1 MALDQTGQNLAR
13 KKRGGRRQSVLQA
26 ACLVAVV
33 TLVVLKLTEA
43 INWSWWW
50 VLSPMWGALVLNVL
64 GIIVLLFIAMSPASK
79 GRGLIS
85 LPRSP
90 EA

>member
-1 MALDQTGQNLAR
+1 MTIDRIGQNPAR
-13 KKRGGRRQSVLQA
+13 KKREGRRQSVLQA

-43 INWSWWW
+43 IDWSWWW
-50 VLSPMWGALVLNVL
+50 VLSPVWGALVFNVL
-64 GIIVLLFIAMSPASK
+64 GVIVLLFIAMSPPSK
-79 GRGLIS
+79 CHGLIS
-85 LPRSP
+85 PPRSP